1 MTELYRD
8 AAKEGAAAMEEVIK
22 EGKSIIVGRDGK
34 EYVEGKDPLPP
45 SLGSQEDEEIESE
58 WWVTQTQMLPKEDF
72 LDRLRAND
80 PTLTSLQADNRSM
93 ACSRIA
99 VLAKAMKGNT
109 SIVDVDLR
117 SNGFDTDGL
126 ERLVLALRT
135 MPNVTRLNLASNTC
149 RYEGIEQLAKYLA
162 ANPKV
167 AELNLNE
174 NNMGD
179 QGAEQIADALKTN
192 TTLRKL
198 ELGLNYITD
207 VGAKSLLEAL
217 EANTTLEYLGISG
230 NEIESKE
237 LRKKLREALT
247 SKAA

>member
-8 AAKEGAAAMEEVIK
+8 AAKEGALAMEEVIK

-80 PTLTSLQADNRSM
+80 PTLTALQADNRSM

-99 VLAKAMKGNT
+99 VLCEGDEGQH
-109 SIVDVDLR
+109 VDRRRRPALERLR
-117 SNGFDTDGL
+117 HRRV

-179 QGAEQIADALKTN
+179 QGAEQFADALKTN

>member
-1 MTELYRD
+1 M
-8 AAKEGAAAMEEVIK
+8 
-22 EGKSIIVGRDGK
+22 
-34 EYVEGKDPLPP
+34 
-45 SLGSQEDEEIESE
+45 
-58 WWVTQTQMLPKEDF
+58 
-72 LDRLRAND
+72 
-80 PTLTSLQADNRSM
+80 
-93 ACSRIA
+93 
-99 VLAKAMKGNT
+99 
-109 SIVDVDLR
+109 
-117 SNGFDTDGL
+117 
-126 ERLVLALRT
+126 
-135 MPNVTRLNLASNTC
+135 
-149 RYEGIEQLAKYLA
+149 
-162 ANPKV
+162 